1 VPYIR
6 RRKRMH
12 KASLNKDELNGD
24 LTRLLVSVLEPM
36 SAGAE
41 AYRILSTNVLYAGGD
56 DTPKVVLLTGPGA
69 GEGKSTTC
77 ANLGVVMAQ
86 AGKSVLLVDCDLR
99 KPALHSMFGLRNVFG
114 LVDVLSGERN
124 IRDVYQEPM
133 TGLKMVTAGPA
144 LPIPA
149 EVLSLGRFADL
160 LQEVRQEF
168 DYILLDAPPVES
180 TSDPA
185 ILAAKVD
192 GILLVF
198 DAQGTRKGALRR
210 SIRSLEA
217 VGANLLGTVMNN
229 VRTSESS
236 YYSSA
241 YYPYSPPTHSN

>member
-1 VPYIR
+1 MPYIHR
-6 RRKRMH
+6 SKRLQ
-12 KASLNKDELNGD
+12 KASLNKGKSNGD
-24 LTRLLVSVLEPM
+24 LTRGLVSVSDPM

-41 AYRILSTNVLYAGGD
+41 AYRILSTNLLYAGGD
-56 DTPKVVLLTGPGA
+56 GAPEVVLLTGPGT

-77 ANLGVVMAQ
+77 ANLAVVMVQ
-86 AGKSVLLVDCDLR
+86 AGRSVLLVDCDLR
-99 KPALHSMFGLRNVFG
+99 KPALHSMFGLRNVLG

-124 IRDVYQEPM
+124 LQDVYQEPI

-144 LPIPA
+144 QPIPA
-149 EVLSLGRFADL
+149 EVLSLGRFSAF

-185 ILAAKVD
+185 ILATQVD

-229 VRTSESS
+229 VQTSESPD
-236 YYSSA
+236 YSSA
-241 YYPYSPPTHSN
+241 YYRYSPHSD

>member
-1 VPYIR
+1 LPYIR
-6 RRKRMH
+6 RRKRMWE
-12 KASLNKDELNGD
+12 ASLNKGETNGD
-24 LTRLLVSVLEPM
+24 LAGGLVSVLDPM

-41 AYRILSTNVLYAGGD
+41 AYRILSTNVLYASGD
-56 DTPKVVLLTGPGA
+56 GPPKVVLLTGPGT

-77 ANLGVVMAQ
+77 ANLAVVMVQ

-124 IRDVYQEPM
+124 LRDVYQEPM
-133 TGLKMVTAGPA
+133 TGLKLVTAGPA
-144 LPIPA
+144 QPIPA
-149 EVLSLGRFADL
+149 EILSLGRLAHL

-168 DYILLDAPPVES
+168 EYILLDAPPVES

-185 ILAAKVD
+185 ILAAQVD
-192 GILLVF
+192 GTLLVF

-217 VGANLLGTVMNN
+217 VGANLLGMVMNN
-229 VRTSESS
+229 VQTSESPN
-236 YYSSA
+236 YSSD
-241 YYPYSPPTHSN
+241 YYHYSPHSD

>member
-1 VPYIR
+1 VPYIHR
-6 RRKRMH
+6 PKRMR
-12 KASLNKDELNGD
+12 KASLNKGKANGD
-24 LTRLLVSVLEPM
+24 LTRGLVSVSDPM

-41 AYRILSTNVLYAGGD
+41 AYRILSTNVLYAGGHSA
-56 DTPKVVLLTGPGA
+56 PKVVLLTGPGP

-77 ANLGVVMAQ
+77 ANLAVVMAQ

-99 KPALHSMFGLRNVFG
+99 KPTLHSMFGLRNVFG
-114 LVDVLSGERN
+114 LVDILSGERN
-124 IRDVYQEPM
+124 LRDVYQEPM

-149 EVLSLGRFADL
+149 EILSLGRFADF

-180 TSDPA
+180 SSDPA
-185 ILAAKVD
+185 ILAAQVD

-198 DAQGTRKGALRR
+198 DAQGTRRGALRR

-217 VGANLLGTVMNN
+217 VGANLLGMVMNN
-229 VRTSESS
+229 VQTSESPN
-236 YYSSA
+236 YSSA
-241 YYPYSPPTHSN
+241 YYRYSPHSD

>member
-1 VPYIR
+1 VPYIHR
-6 RRKRMH
+6 PKKLQ
-12 KASLNKDELNGD
+12 KASLNKGKANGD
-24 LTRLLVSVLEPM
+24 LTRGLVSVSDPM

-41 AYRILSTNVLYAGGD
+41 AYRSLSTNLLYAGGD
-56 DTPKVVLLTGPGA
+56 GAPEVVLLTGPGT

-77 ANLGVVMAQ
+77 ANLAVVIVQ
-86 AGKSVLLVDCDLR
+86 AGRSVLLVDCDLR

-124 IRDVYQEPM
+124 LQDVYQEPM

-144 LPIPA
+144 QPIPA
-149 EVLSLGRFADL
+149 EVLSSGRFSAF

-185 ILAAKVD
+185 FLATQVD

-210 SIRSLEA
+210 SIRSLET

-229 VRTSESS
+229 VQTSESPD
-236 YYSSA
+236 YSSA
-241 YYPYSPPTHSN
+241 YYRYSPHSD

>member
-1 VPYIR
+1 
-6 RRKRMH
+6 MW
-12 KASLNKDELNGD
+12 KASLNKGETNGD
-24 LTRLLVSVLEPM
+24 LAGGLVSVSDPM

-41 AYRILSTNVLYAGGD
+41 AYRILSTNVLYASGD
-56 DTPKVVLLTGPGA
+56 GPPKVVLLTGPGT

-77 ANLGVVMAQ
+77 ANLAVVMVQ

-114 LVDVLSGERN
+114 LVDVLSGEGN
-124 IRDVYQEPM
+124 LRDVYQEPM
-133 TGLKMVTAGPA
+133 AGLKLVTAGPA

-149 EVLSLGRFADL
+149 EILSVGGFADL

-185 ILAAKVD
+185 ILAAQVD

-217 VGANLLGTVMNN
+217 VGANLLGMVMNN
-229 VRTSESS
+229 VQTSESP
-236 YYSSA
+236 YFGSA
-241 YYPYSPPTHSN
+241 YYRYSPHTD